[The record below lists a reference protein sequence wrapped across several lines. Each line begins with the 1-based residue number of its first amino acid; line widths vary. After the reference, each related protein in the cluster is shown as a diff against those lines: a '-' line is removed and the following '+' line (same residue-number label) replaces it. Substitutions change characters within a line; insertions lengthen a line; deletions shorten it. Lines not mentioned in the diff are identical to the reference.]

1 MCDHPDLREVP
12 LSEKEMFHGVLID
25 VSHMQV
31 RLPNG
36 HTALREVVRHKGAA
50 AVVPVDDAGNVYLVR
65 QHRVVVDLMTLEIPA
80 GKLDY
85 VGEDPLACAHRELE
99 EETGLRAGRMEKLTH
114 VVTTPGFCT
123 EQIGLYLATDLS
135 QHEDHPDPD
144 EFLHVVKMPLSEAVG
159 RVMSGELRD
168 AEYDQA
174 DALESS
180 GDLQGAYDLFSSLSS
195 YRDAAQRAEDL
206 AAQLGIE

>member
-12 LSEKEMFHGVLID
+12 LSETPMFEGVLID

-36 HTALREVVRHKGAA
+36 QTALREVVHHKGAA
-50 AVVPVDDAGNVYLVR
+50 AVVPVDAEGNVYLVR

-85 VGEDPLACAHRELE
+85 VGEDPLSCAHRELE
-99 EETGLRAGRMEKLTH
+99 EETGLRAGKMEKLMQ

-123 EQIGLYLATDLS
+123 EQIGLYLATELS
-135 QHEDHPDPD
+135 QHVDHPDPD
-144 EFLHVVKMPLSEAVG
+144 EFLHVEKLPLAEAVR
-159 RVMSGELRD
+159 RVMAGELRD
-168 AEYDQA
+168 AKT
-174 DALESS
+174 ALGLLMAWEKLR
-180 GDLQGAYDLFSSLSS
+180 G
-195 YRDAAQRAEDL
+195 
-206 AAQLGIE
+206 

>member
-1 MCDHPDLREVP
+1 MSKPDLTPDTTDLDIRETP
-12 LSEKEMFHGVLID
+12 LSDELVFQGTLID
-25 VSHMQV
+25 VSHMTV

-36 HTALREVVRHKGAA
+36 REALREVVRHKGAA
-50 AVVPVDDAGNVYLVR
+50 AVVPVDAQGMVTLVR

-99 EETGLRAGRMEKLTH
+99 EETGLRAGKMEKLTH

-123 EQIGLYLATDLS
+123 EQIGLYLATELS

-168 AEYDQA
+168 AKT
-174 DALESS
+174 AL
-180 GDLQGAYDLFSSLSS
+180 GLLMAWQKLNA
-195 YRDAAQRAEDL
+195 
-206 AAQLGIE
+206 

>member
-50 AVVPVDDAGNVYLVR
+50 AVVPVDGEGNVYLVR

-99 EETGLRAGRMEKLTH
+99 EETGLSGVRLKQFEAFSEVNRDPRGRTISVAFVGEVEKEKCVPKAADDAKEVAWFALEKLPELAFDHRT
-114 VVTTPGFCT
+114 
-123 EQIGLYLATDLS
+123 IIARAMSWYLMAEMLMLMS
-135 QHEDHPDPD
+135 EEESRQSEDT
-144 EFLHVVKMPLSEAVG
+144 KNG
-159 RVMSGELRD
+159 K
-168 AEYDQA
+168 
-174 DALESS
+174 
-180 GDLQGAYDLFSSLSS
+180 
-195 YRDAAQRAEDL
+195 
-206 AAQLGIE
+206 

>member
-135 QHEDHPDPD
+135 QREDHPDPD

-168 AEYDQA
+168 AKT
-174 DALESS
+174 AL
-180 GDLQGAYDLFSSLSS
+180 GLLMAWQKLNA
-195 YRDAAQRAEDL
+195 
-206 AAQLGIE
+206 